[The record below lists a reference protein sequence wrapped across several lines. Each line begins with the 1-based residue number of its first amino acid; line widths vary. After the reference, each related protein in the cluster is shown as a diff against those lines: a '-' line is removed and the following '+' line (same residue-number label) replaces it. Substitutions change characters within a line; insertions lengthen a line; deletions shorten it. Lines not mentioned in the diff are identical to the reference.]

1 MLSPSSMVLINR
13 CDIYPAVTGRDVDG
27 GTAYTYPTRTG
38 ASVPCSIQAQG
49 VIEVVDDQQR
59 VTQLNEYKVMFAN
72 QQDVSPRDKLVYVDA
87 GGVTRELF
95 VEAQRDEA
103 GRGAAF
109 TVRAT
114 ERI

>member
-27 GTAYTYPTRTG
+27 GTTYTYPTRTG

-49 VIEVVDDQQR
+49 VLEIIDDQQR
-59 VTQLNEYKVMFAN
+59 ITQLGEYKIMFAN
-72 QQDVSPRDKLVYVDA
+72 QQAVKPRDKIVYVDPL
-87 GGVTRELF
+87 GVMRELF